1 MAPRIVL
8 IGAGSA
14 MFGLS
19 TVGDILRSSILEG
32 ADIVLHDIDS
42 AALRRVEKTARA
54 HLDAHKRP
62 FTLTATTNRE
72 EALQGADFCITSI
85 EVGDRFE
92 LWEQDWRIPQQFGIP
107 QVYGENGGPGGLF
120 HSLRIIPP
128 MLEICRD
135 ILRIAPRAWVL
146 NLSNPMTRI
155 TTAIN
160 IAFPELKMIGL
171 CHEVASLR
179 EHIPA
184 ILDTPPE
191 KLDLVAGGL
200 NHFSVLLSAR
210 YTNTGADAYP
220 DIREKAPAYFE
231 SLPEGDYGNLGVP
244 QDNVSSF
251 EASGR
256 PWPERGLF
264 KVVLEKFGYLPIT
277 TDSHFG
283 EYIGWAHSAVDHRG
297 ILDFYTYYKKW
308 SRGRVPE
315 QVVLGSSEAEH
326 HREIPII
333 EGIVADL
340 GHQEEAVNIQ
350 NDGFISN
357 LPEELIVEIPAM
369 VNKQGV
375 HGDMVGEMPEGL
387 RGLMLMQT
395 SLNLLTARAVLEKS
409 RDLALQ
415 ALLVDPVVNDAPAAE
430 KAFDMILDLQRAY
443 LGYLE

>member
-14 MFGLS
+14 IFGLS
-19 TVGDILRSSILEG
+19 TVGDIFRSSILEG
-32 ADIVLHDIDS
+32 ADIILHDIDS
-42 AALRRVEKTARA
+42 DALLRVEKTART
-54 HLDAHKRP
+54 HLKQNNLP

-72 EALQGADFCITSI
+72 KALKGADFCIISI

-92 LWEQDWRIPQQFGIP
+92 LWEQDWRIPQQFGIT

-128 MLEICRD
+128 ILEICRD
-135 ILRIAPRAWVL
+135 ILRVAPHAWVL
-146 NLSNPMTRI
+146 NLSNPITRI
-155 TTAIN
+155 ATAIKM
-160 IAFPELKMIGL
+160 ACPELRMIGL
-171 CHEVASLR
+171 CHEIASLR
-179 EHIPA
+179 EHVPA
-184 ILDTPPE
+184 ILETSPE
-191 KLDLVAGGL
+191 KLELVAGGL
-200 NHFSVLLSAR
+200 NHFSILLSAR
-210 YTNTGADAYP
+210 YTDSGADAYP
-220 DIREKAPAYFE
+220 DIRKRAPAYFE
-231 SLPEGDYGNLGVP
+231 HQPGKDYGGTGAP
-244 QDNVSSF
+244 RGGGFKSKSS
-251 EASGR
+251 SR
-256 PWPERGLF
+256 PWEERWLF
-264 KVVLEKFGYLPIT
+264 KMILEKFGYLPIT

-297 ILDFYTYYKKW
+297 ILDFYEYYKKW
-308 SRGRVPE
+308 SRERAPE
-315 QVVLGSSEAEH
+315 QLVHGSTETEH
-326 HREIPII
+326 HRAIPII
-333 EGIVADL
+333 EAIVADL
-340 GHQEEAVNIQ
+340 GRQEGAVNIQ

-409 RDLALQ
+409 RSLALQ
-415 ALLVDPVVNDAPAAE
+415 ALLVDPVVTDALAAE
-430 KAFDMILDLQRAY
+430 KAFDMVLDLQRDY

>member
-1 MAPRIVL
+1 MASRIVL

-19 TVGDILRSSILEG
+19 TVGDIFRSSILEG

-54 HLDAHKRP
+54 HLDAHKLP
-62 FTLTATTNRE
+62 FTLTATTSRE
-72 EALQGADFCITSI
+72 KALKGADFCILSI
-85 EVGDRFE
+85 EAGDRFE
-92 LWEQDWRIPQQFGIP
+92 LWEQDWRVPLQFGIT

-128 MLEICRD
+128 ILEICRD

-160 IAFPELKMIGL
+160 MAFPELRMIGL

-179 EHIPA
+179 EHVPA
-184 ILDTPPE
+184 ILGTPPE
-191 KLDLVAGGL
+191 NLELTAGGL

-210 YTNTGADAYP
+210 YLDSGADAYP
-220 DIREKAPAYFE
+220 DIRKKAPAYFE
-231 SLPEGDYGNLGVP
+231 SLPEKDYGNLGAP
-244 QDNVSSF
+244 I
-251 EASGR
+251 EGASGSDAPGQ

-264 KVVLEKFGYLPIT
+264 KVILEKFGYLPIT

-308 SRGRVPE
+308 SRGRIPE
-315 QVVLGSSEAEH
+315 QVVLGTTEAEH

-350 NDGFISN
+350 NDGFIAN

-375 HGDMVGEMPEGL
+375 HGDMVGDMPEGL

-395 SLNLLTARAVLEKS
+395 SLNLLTARAVLDRS
-409 RDLALQ
+409 RALALQ

-430 KAFDMILDLQRAY
+430 KAFDMILDLQRDY
-443 LGYLE
+443 LGYLK